1 MVSSVNHALDQNNTL
16 GFRFSY
22 VPEQNVIRGG
32 LLKSTKEHFGDSLVE
47 NAADITHVVINGQE
61 IPLKR
66 TDPSVGPQQ
75 FETVFEYPV
84 TNVDEKLSLQIKL
97 NNQTFGSYEIDAQS
111 GAISGGVT
119 NKLVAFETRLM
130 AGTKDLM
137 DVPYDRSKGVDF
149 KATTDLH
156 THLAGNLSS
165 SKLVELAINKP
176 GEPITYP
183 TYLLDSLNIDTS
195 QYSVKDKQVAVRDLT
210 PYDLEKLEMAMAI
223 PVDKQ
228 DTFNGMEGIYQYRG
242 PITKNKDL
250 FKDILREIGRD
261 YAASGT
267 KYAELSHASIIT
279 DPELLR
285 MANEVLPEVEQE
297 TGVKIRFLAAM
308 WRHSDKEWNQD
319 EVDRIKAIA
328 ENPYVV
334 GADFMGH
341 ETNPTRDFVGEVKEL
356 TKWAVKNDPDFTVR
370 VHAGENPLF
379 AAAGFKNAQ
388 ETPWDFH
395 NVKEVLQAV
404 KDARAEVAQEMGV
417 EAETLPMP
425 RVRVGHGLYGLDQET
440 IALFRETGA
449 IVEFNMSSNL
459 ALNNINDI
467 SEIPISRYIEAGIP
481 VVLGHDG
488 KGVYKTDPEQEALM
502 AGAAGVTEAG
512 FALMRQTETTH
523 IARDQKR
530 FESKVASYEQKLEDI
545 RKTLLPEGKSLS
557 DLPQDE
563 RDKIENEVF
572 KRAAVA
578 TYNTPDQ
585 KPRMT
590 PAVSARYAEV
600 QKAQEADLL
609 SRVSKQYDGVPVV
622 TNPEAVATNLE
633 GKTPILLTG
642 ASEKAWPKIADPDK
656 EEIKLAMQVLSN
668 WVDGDKAYVMTGG
681 THHGVEA
688 RFHDAAHISNAGAA
702 DDKKLRVVGAFTA
715 EALALKAG
723 QVAKIEDNTITDAIV
738 LKMNGRISQR
748 WFDLQDAALHIVDE
762 NKGIVLAVAGGPV
775 VSDMIQRAHNMG
787 LDLMLMDG
795 PMGASTDKSKSLKMN
810 DYSFVGAQGLLEKL
824 HEARPELF
832 KPGFDVSQAA
842 EYVKQAK
849 AQIEAASPG
858 ADMGGVKGEPAFA
871 KEVSVA
877 KG

>member
-1 MVSSVNHALDQNNTL
+1 MVSSVNQALDQNNTL

-22 VPEQNVIRGG
+22 IPEQNVIMGG
-32 LLKSTKEHFGDSLVE
+32 LLKSPYEHFNKNLVE
-47 NAADITHVVINGQE
+47 NAADMTSVVINGQE
-61 IPLKR
+61 ISLKR
-66 TDPSVGPQQ
+66 TDSSVGPQQ
-75 FETVFEYPV
+75 FESVFQYPV
-84 TNVDEKLSLQIKL
+84 TSTDEKFSLQIKL
-97 NNQTFGSYEIDAQS
+97 NNQTFGSYEIDGQS
-111 GAISGGVT
+111 GAITGGAT
-119 NKLVAFETRLM
+119 SKLVAFETRLM

-137 DVPYDRSKGVDF
+137 DVPYDRSKGVAF
-149 KATTDLH
+149 KAKTDLH
-156 THLAGNLSS
+156 TQLAGNLSS
-165 SKLVELAINKP
+165 KKLIELALNKP

-183 TYLLDSLNIDTS
+183 TYLLESLNIDTTR
-195 QYSVKDKQVAVRDLT
+195 YIVKDQQLAVRDL
-210 PYDLEKLEMAMAI
+210 DLNDLLKLEMAMAI

-267 KYAELSHASIIT
+267 TYAELSHASIIT

-285 MANEVLPEVEQE
+285 MANEVLPEIEQE

-328 ENPYVV
+328 ESPYVV
-334 GADFMGH
+334 CAGFMGH
-341 ETNPTRDFVGEVKEL
+341 ETNPTRDFVSEIKEL
-356 TKWAVKNDPDFTVR
+356 AKWAVRNNPDFTVR

-379 AAAGFKNAQ
+379 ASAGYKNAQ
-388 ETPWDFH
+388 ESLYDFH

-404 KDARAEVAQEMGV
+404 KEARAEVAKEMGV
-417 EAETLPMP
+417 EPETLPMP
-425 RVRVGHGLYGLDQET
+425 RVRIGHGLYGLDEET

-467 SEIPISRYIEAGIP
+467 SEIPISRYIDAGIP

-488 KGVYKTDPEQEALM
+488 KGVYKTDPEQEALL
-502 AGAAGVTEAG
+502 AGAAGVTEQG
-512 FALMRQTETTH
+512 FALMKQTEDKH

-530 FESKVASYEQKLEDI
+530 FESKVAAYEQKLEEI
-545 RKTLLPEGKSLS
+545 RKTLLPDGKSLS
-557 DLPQDE
+557 DLPQGE

-572 KRAAVA
+572 KRATVA
-578 TYNTPDQ
+578 TYSTPDQ

-590 PAVSARYAEV
+590 AEVAARYAEAR
-600 QKAQEADLL
+600 KSEEANLL
-609 SRVSKQYDGVPVV
+609 SSVTKQYDGVPVV
-622 TNPEAVATNLE
+622 TDPTAVAANLE

-642 ASEKAWPKIADPDK
+642 ASKNAWPKIADPDK
-656 EEIKLAMQVLSN
+656 EEIRVAMQVLSN
-668 WVDGDKAYVMTGG
+668 WVDTDKAYVMTGG
-681 THHGVEA
+681 THFGVEA
-688 RFHDAAHISNAGAA
+688 RLHEAGYLANADASN
-702 DDKKLRVVGAFTA
+702 DKKLRVVGGFTV
-715 EALALKAG
+715 EALGLKAG
-723 QVAKIEDNTITDAIV
+723 QVTKIEDNTITDAVV
-738 LKMNGRISQR
+738 LKMNGRLSQR
-748 WFDLQDAALHIVDE
+748 WFDLQDAALNIVDE
-762 NKGIVLAVAGGPV
+762 NKGVVLAVAGGPV

-795 PMGASTDKSKSLKMN
+795 PMGASTDKSKSLKGN
-810 DYSFVGAQGLLEKL
+810 GYSFVGAQGLLEKL
-824 HEARPELF
+824 HEMRPELF

-842 EYVKQAK
+842 EYVTQAR
-849 AQIEAASPG
+849 AQIQAASAG
-858 ADMGGVKGEPAFA
+858 TDMSGVKGEQAFK

-877 KG
+877 AG